1 MAIEEQL
8 RYSSPVQNLY
18 RTARRDYPVGD
29 VTVPAGARVLLS
41 FGAANRD
48 PRVFDEPDVYGVDRN
63 PGQHIAF
70 GFGAHLCL
78 GAQLTRMEAQAVL
91 RELVTRVG
99 GIEIVGE
106 TRWSTNSSLRG
117 PAHLPIRLTPA

>member
-1 MAIEEQL
+1 
-8 RYSSPVQNLY
+8 VY
-18 RTARRDYPVGD
+18 R
-29 VTVPAGARVLLS
+29 
-41 FGAANRD
+41 
-48 PRVFDEPDVYGVDRN
+48 VDRN

-91 RELVTRVG
+91 RELVTRARL
-99 GIEIVGE
+99 IELDGE

-117 PAHLPIRLTPA
+117 PAHMALRLTRA